1 MIHLTLIIV
10 DFLTGLLAAGAW
22 ALASAGGAIAALVG
36 GGLLGASLFRK
47 WRQKAE
53 DKGCQTPSIST
64 SMAWRVKGSL
74 KRMPKRLPSA
84 HMTRPLACTPNAST
98 MR

>member
-1 MIHLTLIIV
+1 MTLIIV

-47 WRQKAE
+47 WRQK
-53 DKGCQTPSIST
+53 G
-64 SMAWRVKGSL
+64 
-74 KRMPKRLPSA
+74 
-84 HMTRPLACTPNAST
+84 
-98 MR
+98 

>member
-22 ALASAGGAIAALVG
+22 AILSAGGAIAGIVG

-47 WRQKAE
+47 WRRR
-53 DKGCQTPSIST
+53 G
-64 SMAWRVKGSL
+64 
-74 KRMPKRLPSA
+74 
-84 HMTRPLACTPNAST
+84 
-98 MR
+98 